1 MNPSVLIIDDDD
13 DFRSLLVRIISK
25 EGFKVF
31 DAANA
36 VSGLSVLEK
45 EKIHVLLSD
54 VHLPDAN
61 GVELVKKIQDKH
73 PLISTI
79 VITGH
84 GSIEDG
90 VTSIKNGAFD
100 YLVKGLDNQ
109 KIIPLINK
117 AVEKLQLQQR
127 IQLLE
132 KKVSEKYSFDNIVG
146 RSPLLTKAKEL
157 SAKVAQTDA
166 TVLLLGDTGTGK
178 EIFAQAIHEAG
189 SRRLNPFVAVNC
201 SSFGKEL
208 LESELFGH
216 KIGAFSG
223 AIKDKKGLLEEADN
237 GTLFLDEVG
246 EMNIDL
252 QAKLLRVLETQ
263 QFYKVG
269 DSKPSQVNVRIIA
282 ATNRNLQTEA
292 EKGNFRL
299 DLFYRLSVFQIVL
312 PALTERIE
320 DIELLAQHFISFYS
334 EKMTKP
340 APELTAN
347 FLNALKQHRWK
358 GNIRELKNVIERA
371 FILCEKQM
379 LPEHLPY
386 SFSSAGASENIFD
399 LAEIEKQHIKKVLL
413 HTNGNKAE
421 CARLMNIGLT
431 TLYRKLQQYQLDSY
445 LESTP

>member
-1 MNPSVLIIDDDD
+1 MNTAVLIIDDDD

-31 DAANA
+31 DAATANA
-36 VSGLSVLEK
+36 GLSVLAK
-45 EKIHVLLSD
+45 EKINVLLSD
-54 VHLPDAN
+54 VNLPDAN
-61 GVELVKKIQDKH
+61 GVELVKKIQEKH
-73 PLISTI
+73 PLVPTI
-79 VITGH
+79 MITGH

-100 YLVKGLDNQ
+100 YLVKGQDNQ

-117 AVEKLQLQQR
+117 AVEKSQLQQR
-127 IQLLE
+127 IQVLE
-132 KKVSEKYSFDNIVG
+132 KKVSEKFSFNSIVG
-146 RSPLLTKAKEL
+146 KSPLIAKAKEL

-189 SRRLNPFVAVNC
+189 ARKLNPFVAVNC

-216 KIGAFSG
+216 KPGAFTG
-223 AIKDKKGLLEEADN
+223 AVKDKRGLLEEAHE

-246 EMNIDL
+246 EMNTDL

-263 QFYKVG
+263 QFYKLG

-282 ATNRNLQTEA
+282 ATNRNLQSEA

-299 DLFYRLSVFQIVL
+299 DLFYRLAVFQITL
-312 PALTERIE
+312 PALTERSE
-320 DIELLAQHFISFYS
+320 DIELLAQHFISSYS
-334 EKMTKP
+334 KKMAKAT
-340 APELTAN
+340 PEITSD
-347 FLNALKQHRWK
+347 FTDALKKHTWK

-371 FILCEKQM
+371 LILCDKQ
-379 LPEHLPY
+379 LLAQHLPFH
-386 SFSSAGASENIFD
+386 FSDTGITENIFD
-399 LAEIEKQHIKKVLL
+399 LAELEKQHIKKVMQ
-413 HTNGNKAE
+413 HTKGNKAE
-421 CARLMNIGLT
+421 SARLMNIGLT
-431 TLYRKLQQYQLDSY
+431 TLYRKIQQYQL
-445 LESTP
+445 EE